1 MKRWVGGAL
10 LWLPLT
16 GLCGCG
22 TSGTKPNT
30 AALPL
35 AQVDAVNGATISGRV
50 LLPGAPPVMP
60 VIDMSSNPACE
71 RQHGERRAEIVV
83 VNPNH
88 TLRNTFV
95 WIAAGL
101 PQARWPVP
109 TAVAHLDQKG
119 CAYTPHVQGIMAGQT
134 LEISNSDP
142 VNHNVHAES
151 RVNPPWNESEPPR
164 AETRNKQFMD
174 QEVLIPITCSVH
186 PWMRSYVGV
195 VAHPFFAV
203 TGEDGSFSLKGVP
216 PGTYQLEAVHERF
229 GRKQM
234 SVTVAP
240 RQSAVVDF
248 SYGI

>member
-10 LWLPLT
+10 LLAPLT
-16 GLCGCG
+16 WLYSCGG
-22 TSGTKPNT
+22 SESRSNT

-35 AQVDAVNGATISGRV
+35 AQVDATNGATISGKV
-50 LLPGAPPVMP
+50 LFTGAAPVMP
-60 VIDMSSNPACE
+60 VIDMSSNPTCE

-95 WIAAGL
+95 WIADGL
-101 PQARWPVP
+101 PKARWQAPS
-109 TAVAHLDQKG
+109 AIAHLDQKG
-119 CAYTPHVQGIMAGQT
+119 CTYQPHVQGIMVGQT

-151 RVNPPWNESEPPR
+151 RVNAAWNESEPPR
-164 AETRNKQFMD
+164 AETRLKRFQE
-174 QEVLIPITCSVH
+174 QEVLIPVSCSVH

-203 TGEDGSFSLKGVP
+203 TGDDGSFSLRGVP
-216 PGTYQLEAVHERF
+216 PGTYKLEAVHERF
-229 GRKQM
+229 GRKQI

-240 RQSAVVDF
+240 KQSAVVDF
-248 SYGI
+248 SYGS